1 MAHSIKNKKIMGTD
15 MKDITA
21 DFACLKVSALGKAL
35 RISGEINRITIG
47 PNSVSNQDEQKK
59 LENIENE
66 KNTCNVNK
74 SPRKPIDEC
83 NSKNLTT
90 RNGITF
96 SIRKI
101 LHEEELQRRE
111 KVMKEVHRKWQHMA
125 DNGIAIQKHISV
137 SLSNMV
143 KERERK
149 SAQKYA
155 DILAEEERLAE
166 QEEIRRKHEQQLNA
180 QRVQEHNEKMKRDI
194 EEYKRKMQEKED
206 LITKILILRQ
216 EFAMKYYDIIMLS
229 RNCKDKTILSNFST
243 THSVVLRQL
252 HRQIETLDGK
262 IQVRDLVP
270 TDLYNLETAIQ
281 QIKEIS
287 CLLKVALDTADVK
300 NEIPESSTDEKNTN
314 LNQKEPSKTEEVVT
328 IYEPPT
334 PEQTDYDVVDKN
346 IDNNQVQDI
355 VPETIPE
362 SVPET
367 AQETTQEPIH
377 EFVSEIVPEHDS
389 ETVPEHDSE
398 TVPEAAET
406 LETTSNQQANSEDN
420 STLMSTVSLQEIED
434 NLYKYVDKE
443 SLQIYK
449 ESQEFLENYAKTYDE
464 FLRSPDT
471 KTFRF
476 ECQKAINIPVNAIS
490 VINAQHLKDKYEKLH
505 NLLIGKSSPNVEQHP
520 QGTAFCKDT
529 LAKKIV
535 SQGETLVS
543 SKPEM
548 AFAIAAV
555 TVALWNE
562 HADFG
567 ELLLAHFH
575 QICPFTVPVFM
586 PKIEGQTNEEY
597 YKSLGYKYS
606 EDGTVEKQ
614 DKFLKRMSGLMRLY
628 ISITVTSQ
636 RKGITKRHPHGLR
649 YAWRWLAAILNRE
662 SHPNTLELC
671 VTLILDVLEVAGN
684 SLCNAYG
691 KQFRKMLMLLAND
704 IYPRVKNID
713 GISGGPLV
721 RLEEFLK
728 ITLARGF
735 IPPPNGYL
743 PHNFW

>member
-1 MAHSIKNKKIMGTD
+1 MPHSIKNKRTMGTD
-15 MKDITA
+15 IKDITA
-21 DFACLKVSALGKAL
+21 DFACIKVSALRKAS
-35 RISGEINRITIG
+35 RISGEVNRITIG
-47 PNSVSNQDEQKK
+47 PNSVSNQDELDK
-59 LENIENE
+59 LE
-66 KNTCNVNK
+66 NTCNVNK

-83 NSKNLTT
+83 KSKNLTT

-125 DNGIAIQKHISV
+125 DNGTAIQKHISI
-137 SLSNMV
+137 SLSNIV

-166 QEEIRRKHEQQLNA
+166 QEKIRRKHEQQLNA
-180 QRVQEHNEKMKRDI
+180 QRIQEHNEKMKRDI
-194 EEYKRKMQEKED
+194 EEYRRRMKENEE
-206 LITKILILRQ
+206 LIKKILTLRQ
-216 EFAMKYYDIIMLS
+216 EFAMKYYDIVMLS
-229 RNCKDKTILSNFST
+229 RNCKDKTILTNFSI
-243 THSVVLRQL
+243 THSAVLRQL

-262 IQVRDLVP
+262 LQLGDVVP
-270 TDLYNLETAIQ
+270 ADLYNLETAIH
-281 QIKEIS
+281 QIKEILY
-287 CLLKVALDTADVK
+287 LLKVALDIADEM
-300 NEIPESSTDEKNTN
+300 NALCESSTDEKNTN
-314 LNQKEPSKTEEVVT
+314 LNQKEPSQTDEEILI
-328 IYEPPT
+328 IYEYSS

-362 SVPET
+362 SVPESVPET
-367 AQETTQEPIH
+367 VQETVQETTQEPIQ
-377 EFVSEIVPEHDS
+377 ESVSEIVPEHDS
-389 ETVPEHDSE
+389 ETVPE
-398 TVPEAAET
+398 AAQT
-406 LETTSNQQANSEDN
+406 IETTINQQANSEDN
-420 STLMSTVSLQEIED
+420 STLTSTVSLQEIED

-443 SLQIYK
+443 SLQIYI
-449 ESQEFLENYAKTYDE
+449 ESQEFLKNYAKTYDE

-490 VINAQHLKDKYEKLH
+490 VINAQHLIDKYEKLQ
-505 NLLIGKSSPNVEQHP
+505 NLLMGKSSPNVKQHP

-555 TVALWNE
+555 IVALWNE

-586 PKIEGQTNEEY
+586 PKMEGQTNEEY

-628 ISITVTSQ
+628 ISITITSQ
-636 RKGITKRHPHGLR
+636 RKGITKKHPHGLR
-649 YAWRWLAAILNRE
+649 YAWRWLAATMNSE

-684 SLCNAYG
+684 SLYNAYG
-691 KQFRKMLMLLAND
+691 KQFHKMLMLLAND
-704 IYPRVKNID
+704 IYPRLQNID

-743 PHNFW
+743 SQNFW